1 VTLPFGGGNGPVL
14 VASDPKRGGWS
25 YGFVRAA
32 PRLVSRVYVQR
43 ASPAGRPLGTPRLV
57 TSPDAR
63 ALEPRL
69 SATPGGTLL
78 VGWSQQPLNCSAD
91 ACTAGAPDSV
101 MARLIRP

>member
-1 VTLPFGGGNGPVL
+1 MKWRRCVGSFGAATAVSLRVL
-14 VASDPKRGGWS
+14 LD
-25 YGFVRAA
+25 AA
-32 PRLVSRVYVQR
+32 GRRR
-43 ASPAGRPLGTPRLV
+43 SPATGRQLGTPRLV

-91 ACTAGAPDSV
+91 ACTAGAQETV